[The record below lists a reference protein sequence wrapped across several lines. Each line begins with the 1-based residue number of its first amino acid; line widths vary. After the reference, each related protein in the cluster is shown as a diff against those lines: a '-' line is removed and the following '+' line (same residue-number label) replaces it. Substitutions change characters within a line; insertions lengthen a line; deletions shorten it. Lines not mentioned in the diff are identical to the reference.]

1 MKRKITK
8 GSLLVAALIVV
19 FIAGSALGTLAFY
32 TAEERTHNVITTGG
46 VDIELHE
53 WADEDETVE
62 FPEDG
67 VSGVTPG
74 TKVTKIVEVEN
85 TGNSPAW
92 VRIILDVKALSSDG
106 TTELS
111 ADRFELDFDTEH
123 WTQGPDGYWYYN
135 RALEPGETTEPLFTG
150 VTFADSMGDDYQ
162 GSKITIGVAAQAVQ
176 TANNGDTVL
185 EAAGWPEV

>member
-32 TAEERTHNVITTGG
+32 TAEERTHNVITTGD

-106 TTELS
+106 TTALS
-111 ADRFELDFDTEH
+111 ADQFELDFDTEH
-123 WTQGPDGYWYYN
+123 WTKGDDGYWYYN